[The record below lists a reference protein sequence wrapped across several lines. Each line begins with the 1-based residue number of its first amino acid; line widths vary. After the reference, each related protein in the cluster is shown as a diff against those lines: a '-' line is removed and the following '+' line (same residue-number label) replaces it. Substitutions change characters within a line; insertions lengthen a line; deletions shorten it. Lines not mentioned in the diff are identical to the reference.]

1 MADDRRYEA
10 LERAFTEFSKQ
21 VSKSLETIGKEL
33 DSIHKRMA
41 DGEAATVR
49 TSSDL
54 GTFKELVRDDLE
66 TLDDR
71 VDDAL
76 FTPSHYGPAGGGA
89 GAVAAYAVR
98 EAGESQDPEF
108 EIYLPPGCLVV
119 AGTEVDVAE
128 ATRLEGGSEQDWYKL
143 GFDEGPVY
151 LYVTSR
157 HSDDMTSQA
166 NSGEINPSSDTI
178 DGHYDRVTSV
188 EDGEVEVEF
197 SDTLRES
204 AEEPD
209 DCDGWMDCVK
219 ICDIGTP
226 EGEGDGT
233 PRVSQVTLGT
243 LVLHGPPSEPM
254 LAFPV
259 DRWDQYDNGV
269 QRASSTDPEET
280 TAGELLQFHRAPDG
294 CVGFSA
300 PLQVIASGTVTAR
313 LHPSNTPG
321 VPSVLDIA
329 GMGVDSD
336 DLRDLIDDLIGDT
349 SDSESG
355 VGVVSLVGNTP
366 DSQVI
371 SGRVDFDTEQNSNVL
386 ITTTAGSGTDA
397 TNHVKI
403 GVYYV

>member
-1 MADDRRYEA
+1 MMADGKDKSYET
-10 LERAFTEFSKQ
+10 LERSFVEFSKQ

-41 DGEAATVR
+41 DGEAASVR
-49 TSSDL
+49 TSADL
-54 GTFKELVRDDLE
+54 GMFKELVRDDLE
-66 TLDDR
+66 SLDGR

-76 FTPSHYGPAGGGA
+76 FTPSHYGPTGDGGT
-89 GAVAAYAVR
+89 VAAYTVR
-98 EAGESQDPEF
+98 TVSDGAGGRAA
-108 EIYLPPGCLVV
+108 EIYLPEGCLVV

-166 NSGEINPSSDTI
+166 NNGEINPSADTI

-197 SDTLRES
+197 SDTPRES

-219 ICDIGTP
+219 ICELLVED
-226 EGEGDGT
+226 DAV
-233 PRVSQVTLGT
+233 RVAQVTLGT

-269 QRASSTDPEET
+269 QRVVSSDPMET
-280 TAGELLQFHRAPDG
+280 TAGELLHFHRAPDG

-300 PLQVIASGTVTAR
+300 PLQVKASGSVTAR
-313 LHPSNTPG
+313 LHPSSTPG
-321 VPSVLDIA
+321 VPSILNIV
-329 GMGVDSD
+329 GMGIDSD
-336 DLRDLIDDLIGDT
+336 DLRDMIEDLFG

-355 VGVVSLVGNTP
+355 VGVVSLIGNTNM
-366 DSQVI
+366 SQEI
-371 SGRVDFDTEQNSNVL
+371 AGRVDVDTESDANVK
-386 ITTTAGSGTDA
+386 ITTTGGAGLDT
-397 TNHVKI
+397 TNHMKI
-403 GVYYV
+403 GVYYL

>member
-1 MADDRRYEA
+1 MAVGSNKSYET

-54 GTFKELVRDDLE
+54 GVFKELVRDDLE

-76 FTPSHYGPAGGGA
+76 FTPSHYGPAGGD

-98 EAGESQDPEF
+98 KTGEPQAPEF

-128 ATRLEGGSEQDWYKL
+128 ATRLEDGSEQDWYKL
-143 GFDEGPVY
+143 GFGEGPVY

-166 NSGEINPSSDTI
+166 NSGEINPSADTI

-197 SDTLRES
+197 SDKSRES

-226 EGEGDGT
+226 EGEDDGT

-254 LAFPV
+254 MAFPV
-259 DRWDQYDNGV
+259 DRWDQYANGI
-269 QRASSTDPEET
+269 QRDSPDDPEET

-300 PLQVIASGTVTAR
+300 PLQVKASGTVTAR
-313 LHPSNTPG
+313 LYPSNTPG
-321 VPSVLDIA
+321 VPSVLQIA
-329 GMGVDSD
+329 GLTDDSD
-336 DLRDLIDDLIGDT
+336 D
-349 SDSESG
+349 SDSSDSS
-355 VGVVSLVGNTP
+355 VVSLIGNT
-366 DSQVI
+366 DTSVEI
-371 SGRVDFDTEQNSNVL
+371 AGRVDFDTEQNSNVL
-386 ITTTAGSGTDA
+386 ITTTAGSGSDM

-403 GVYYV
+403 GVYYI